1 MIGENPTSPSR
12 PRVLLVED
20 DPASANAMRL
30 LLEHYG
36 FDVCHAQTL
45 CQARQLL
52 GSQPVY
58 VFLDL
63 MLPDGDGA
71 ALLEDVRRSGLKTC
85 VAIITGTSDPEHLRR
100 VKRLAP
106 DMILHKPVDFFQ
118 LLEKIKRP
126 A

>member
-1 MIGENPTSPSR
+1 L
-12 PRVLLVED
+12 VLLVED

-30 LLEHYG
+30 LLGHYG
-36 FDVCHAQTL
+36 FDVSHAAT
-45 CQARQLL
+45 ARQALELL
-52 GSQPVY
+52 SSQPVY

-71 ALLEDVRRSGLKTC
+71 CVLEEVRRAGLKC
-85 VAIITGTSDPEHLRR
+85 RVAIITGTTDPEHLRR
-100 VKRLAP
+100 VKRLSP

-118 LLEKIKRP
+118 LLDKIKRP